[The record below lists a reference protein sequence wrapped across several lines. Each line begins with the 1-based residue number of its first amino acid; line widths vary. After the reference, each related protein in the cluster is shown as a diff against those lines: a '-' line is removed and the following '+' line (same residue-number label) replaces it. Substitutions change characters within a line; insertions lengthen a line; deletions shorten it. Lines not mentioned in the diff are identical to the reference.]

1 MPTEQNTT
9 DNTADVHIAG
19 AKYEEISL
27 LHPPG
32 VDPKYQMLPE
42 ETVHD
47 LSLEQ
52 ICAELTKMEPERNL
66 IRRTMMRIS
75 GDQQVIKYRCDIFED
90 ILRYPALRE
99 ELHAL
104 LDRVDFLRTY
114 GSFTKESDASGIWE
128 LIHRLDEMKEYIE
141 CVEGIYRCLN
151 EKEIHSEGLTALKEY
166 VKALYEDNG
175 FEALKQDIA
184 QLKVGAS
191 EIKSV
196 TLGVNLNDRFEPNGI
211 GIVSINSRYFTKS
224 GILAN
229 FCDFLNRQDEL
240 SPDITWKKKYTFR
253 TGAGEAGSPA
263 LEQAADAMM
272 RGRAGMAGIVTPPPD
287 SRSDDVM
294 HSLDR
299 AATAMLSAT
308 VRKLKQILSRH
319 VSVSTQVIA
328 ARIPELVYYIRWAE
342 YVEKL
347 RSAGYAMCKPE
358 AESAKKRM
366 MKAEGLHNLKLTK
379 HAPSEI
385 VTNNLVFDRKH
396 RIYILTGANRG
407 GKTTIT
413 QAVGIAFLL
422 AQGGIYVPA
431 ESFVFSPAS
440 NIFTHFPADEN
451 KTMDLGRLGEESK
464 RFRDIFLAAD
474 QAALFLLNESFSTT
488 SFEEGF
494 FIAYDAV
501 RALRDLGARTIY
513 NTHMHKLARK
523 LDELNAEG
531 DGDSLAAS
539 LVAETE
545 AGQRSYRVR
554 VAVPHGLSYARD
566 IAEKYGVTYEQ
577 LSAGRKK

>member
-1 MPTEQNTT
+1 MKTET
-9 DNTADVHIAG
+9 
-19 AKYEEISL
+19 EELSL
-27 LHPPG
+27 LHPAG
-32 VDPKYQMLPE
+32 EDPNYQVLPE
-42 ETVHD
+42 ETAHD
-47 LSLEQ
+47 LSLDQ
-52 ICAELTKMEPERNL
+52 ICETLTKMEPERNL
-66 IRRTMMRIS
+66 IRRIMSRIS
-75 GDQQVIKYRCDIFED
+75 GRPEVIQYRCDVFED
-90 ILRYPALRE
+90 ILNHPKLRE
-99 ELHAL
+99 ELHDL

-141 CVEGIYRCLN
+141 CVESIYRCLD
-151 EKEIHSEGLTALKEY
+151 EKEIQSEGLLALKAY
-166 VKALYEDNG
+166 VKELYENNG
-175 FEALKQDIA
+175 FESLKKDIA
-184 QLKVGAS
+184 ELKIGAS

-211 GIVSINSRYFTKS
+211 GIVSINSKYFTKS
-224 GILAN
+224 GIIAN

-240 SPDITWKKKYTFR
+240 SPDTQWKKKYTFR
-253 TGAGEAGSPA
+253 TAGSEGGMQA
-263 LEQAADAMM
+263 MEQTADMM
-272 RGRAGMAGIVTPPPD
+272 VRGQMRGMAGIVPPTPD
-287 SRSDDVM
+287 GRSDDVI

-299 AATAMLSAT
+299 AATAMLSGT
-308 VRKLKQILSRH
+308 VRRLKQILSRH

-347 RSAGYAMCKPE
+347 QKEGHLMCKPQVQNAGE
-358 AESAKKRM
+358 RM
-366 MKAEGLHNLKLTK
+366 MDAKELYNLKLTK
-379 HAPSEI
+379 NPPSEI
-385 VTNNLVFDRKH
+385 VMNDLIFDREH

-431 ESFVFSPAS
+431 SSFVFSPAA

-464 RFRDIFLAAD
+464 RFRDIFLQAD
-474 QAALFLLNESFSTT
+474 ATSLLLLNESFSTT

-531 DGDSLAAS
+531 DGDSLASS
-539 LVAETE
+539 LVAESQE
-545 AGQRSYRVR
+545 GKRSYRVR
-554 VAVPHGLSYARD
+554 VGMPEGLSYARD

-577 LSAGRKK
+577 LKKGRGSD